1 MHRVITT
8 GDDKSTV
15 PDEGGVALQGDVT
28 LLKGRFSGRAVKRV
42 SVKAMDQ
49 AIGDEVAASFE
60 SCDKDLRDATSLE
73 KKP

>member
-1 MHRVITT
+1 MQSDITT
-8 GDDKSTV
+8 GNDKSIV
-15 PDEGGVALQGDVT
+15 PNEAGVALHGDVT
-28 LLKGRFSGRAVKRV
+28 RLKGRFAGRAVKRV